1 MKVFKKLPFVLTL
14 LLAILSVTSCANNI
28 DYGLGNPKV
37 EINIW
42 TDSFIQVGS
51 YEAVDIIWVIDRSCS
66 MNDNDASLV
75 AGVEVMMNSLS
86 SDINWRLQMITTG
99 DSLQPNAFPLT
110 RGSTSKDALYMLA
123 GLPID
128 HGEKGFEALQD
139 YIEYN
144 PYAQTWLR
152 SNAALLVVFVSD
164 EEEQSK
170 ITTQSFVSWYRYLRP
185 NVSLSS
191 IVNVDV
197 SESVCMFPL
206 DHNVGKKYIDATTE
220 LYGNIIDIC
229 SNDWSSGVEEAT
241 QKMEPI
247 EELALTHIP
256 SQETIVVFMD
266 GLPEYGWVYD
276 EPRNTV
282 IFDDA
287 PPEGSLVEIS
297 YAIQELVS
305 PIEDTASL
313 SVP

>member
-1 MKVFKKLPFVLTL
+1 
-14 LLAILSVTSCANNI
+14 
-28 DYGLGNPKV
+28 
-37 EINIW
+37 
-42 TDSFIQVGS
+42 
-51 YEAVDIIWVIDRSCS
+51 
-66 MNDNDASLV
+66 
-75 AGVEVMMNSLS
+75 
-86 SDINWRLQMITTG
+86 
-99 DSLQPNAFPLT
+99 
-110 RGSTSKDALYMLA
+110 
-123 GLPID
+123 
-128 HGEKGFEALQD
+128 
-139 YIEYN
+139 
-144 PYAQTWLR
+144 
-152 SNAALLVVFVSD
+152 VSD